1 MIFSRRRFLGITAAA
16 AGLPLL
22 PIAPGLAAP
31 QLRVWKGTALGCD
44 AVLQIHHRDAAA
56 ADRLIAES
64 LAEVRRLERIMSIY
78 QPESALSELNRTG
91 LLEDPPF
98 DLVRVLS
105 ESRRYS
111 LMSEG
116 AFDVTVQPLWDVYAG
131 HFSQPN
137 ASPDGPAPD
146 ALAAAVAKVGYDKID
161 ISPARLRFGKPGMG
175 VTLNGV
181 GQGYITDRIV
191 ELLRREGVSHALV
204 NMGKMRALGGH
215 PDGGPWSVGLEDPR
229 APGSTAERIPLADC
243 SVATAGGYGTLFDPA
258 GRFNHIFE
266 PWSGRTS
273 WRWLSVSIESET
285 ATDGN
290 ALSNAFTLMPAEKT
304 EPIVR
309 SLGLVAHFVRPDGSR
324 FIQRA

>member
-1 MIFSRRRFLGITAAA
+1 MIVSRRRFLGITAAA

-22 PIAPGLAAP
+22 PIGHGHAAP
-31 QLRVWKGTALGCD
+31 QLRVWKGAALGCD
-44 AVLQIHHRDAAA
+44 AVLQIHHPDAAT

-78 QPESALSELNRTG
+78 QPESALSALNRTG

-111 LMSEG
+111 VMSDG
-116 AFDVTVQPLWDVYAG
+116 AFDVTVQPLWDAYAR
-131 HFSQPN
+131 HFSRAD
-137 ASPDGPAPD
+137 ASPDGPSAE
-146 ALAAAVAKVGYDKID
+146 ALAAAVAKVGYDALEIA
-161 ISPARLRFGKPGMG
+161 PTRLRFGKPGMG

-204 NMGKMRALGGH
+204 NMGKMRAIGGH
-215 PDGGPWSVGLEDPR
+215 PEGGPWSIGLEDPR
-229 APGSTAERIPLADC
+229 APGSIAERIPLADRA
-243 SVATAGGYGTLFDPA
+243 VATAGGYGTLFDAA

-273 WRWLSVSIESET
+273 WRWLSVSVESET

-290 ALSNAFTLMPAEKT
+290 ALSNAFALMPAEKT
-304 EPIVR
+304 GPIVR
-309 SLGLVAHFVRPDGSR
+309 SLGLVAHFVRPEGSR
-324 FIQRA
+324 FVQRA